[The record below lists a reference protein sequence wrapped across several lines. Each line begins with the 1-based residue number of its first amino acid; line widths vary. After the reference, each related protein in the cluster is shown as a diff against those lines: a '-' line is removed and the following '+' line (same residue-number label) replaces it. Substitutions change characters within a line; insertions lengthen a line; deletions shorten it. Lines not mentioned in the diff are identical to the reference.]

1 MTVADTWSTKG
12 LPTAA
17 VRDAWS
23 QKMSELHLAWSLS
36 FPRHER
42 FDAAVRYRRL
52 DGLTVSD
59 FRGGRY
65 VGRRGTA
72 MAGGPQ
78 IGVLINLSGRLVCRH
93 GDKELLVGPD
103 ELVLWD
109 SEMAHGFDAV
119 EPHRELSL
127 LLPRDR
133 VPQGLAAAAARSL
146 GAVSVAA
153 GSGLAAIAA
162 DQLRAITRELD
173 NLSDAGLAIASQS
186 FFDTLDSALAPPD
199 ERARRL
205 PHRPGGAAA
214 AGPPVHRGPP
224 GRPRPVRLLRRRG
237 ARHLRTHP
245 ARGLRRNGH
254 HRRALHPR
262 AAPAGLLPGAGPGAW
277 RHDGHR
283 RGVPLGLQRRGAL
296 QPGLQ
301 TSVRRHAEQR
311 RRTSPPGR
319 GGGVTTHPACCAPS
333 PASATP
339 PTAH

>member
-36 FPRHER
+36 FPRRER

-78 IGVLINLSGRLVCRH
+78 IGVLINLSGRMVCRH

-119 EPHRELSL
+119 EPRHELSL

-133 VPQGLAAAAARSL
+133 VPQGLAAAAARGL

-173 NLSDAGLAIASQS
+173 SLSDAGLAIASQS
-186 FFDTLDSALAPPD
+186 FFDTLDSALAPLTNAHAASPTAREALLLRVRRYIEDHLDDPD
-199 ERARRL
+199 LCASSVAEAHDISVRTLHVAFGATGTTVGRFIRERRL
-205 PHRPGGAAA
+205 RVCYRELAQAHGGTTVTDVAFRWGFNDVAHFSRVFKQAYGVTPSSVVARHRRVAAA
-214 AGPPVHRGPP
+214 
-224 GRPRPVRLLRRRG
+224 
-237 ARHLRTHP
+237 
-245 ARGLRRNGH
+245 
-254 HRRALHPR
+254 
-262 AAPAGLLPGAGPGAW
+262 
-277 RHDGHR
+277 
-283 RGVPLGLQRRGAL
+283 
-296 QPGLQ
+296 
-301 TSVRRHAEQR
+301 E
-311 RRTSPPGR
+311 
-319 GGGVTTHPACCAPS
+319 
-333 PASATP
+333 
-339 PTAH
+339 